1 MSPLFHCSAM
11 LIRQVIPVL
20 PSSYIMKK
28 VLTPTCY
35 QDTVRPYLIVQRTA
49 RYCWRTSFKVLGVR
63 FLGKFPQLF
72 CIPRRHVGHTNFGTF
87 EFANSIGTLFA
98 TLDFQQT
105 EKMAK
110 IAVFL
115 ANTGKTR
122 SCNALEG
129 LRKNKPERFAILF

>member
-1 MSPLFHCSAM
+1 M

-87 EFANSIGTLFA
+87 EFANSIPPFFETLSPISVERNAA
-98 TLDFQQT
+98 TIWDETAQ
-105 EKMAK
+105 
-110 IAVFL
+110 FL
-115 ANTGKTR
+115 PRK
-122 SCNALEG
+122 SDD
-129 LRKNKPERFAILF
+129 LRRQG